1 MIVIRADSVSSANN
15 LFNPLTARIL
25 LTVCNQFIPKNLVN
39 TTIFGPRPNNF
50 PARCNIRLT
59 FLIAL
64 PPPTM
69 SVTHANVIQTLSQGA
84 DMTARLFAAAALVLL
99 NLSMAHAVP
108 APDYNYLQNA
118 LDGRGRCL
126 GAAGDRVAMAAC
138 AKSPNQQW
146 ITAAGD
152 LPGYN
157 RLTTL
162 GEPQLCLAVQP
173 GNRRNQVAMAPCSAD
188 AGQQWYLVRLGEA
201 TGRLRITNRAI
212 GQTRCLEAQQTGLK
226 LTPCSRRQAGHF
238 WHADYLPTM

>member
-1 MIVIRADSVSSANN
+1 MIVIRADPVLNANKVCD
-15 LFNPLTARIL
+15 PPTARVL
-25 LTVCNQFIPKNLVN
+25 LTVCNQFILKNLVN
-39 TTIFGPRPNNF
+39 TTIFGPMPDNF
-50 PARCNIRLT
+50 SVRRNILLT
-59 FLIAL
+59 FLIAQSR
-64 PPPTM
+64 PTTGI
-69 SVTHANVIQTLSQGA
+69 THANVIQTLSQGT
-84 DMTARLFAAAALVLL
+84 DMTARLHAAAALVLL
-99 NLSMAHAVP
+99 TLSVAQAAP

-126 GAAGDRVAMAAC
+126 GAAGDKVAMAAC

-157 RLTTL
+157 RLMTL

-188 AGQQWYLVRLGEA
+188 ASQQWYLVRLGEA

-238 WHADYLPTM
+238 WHANYLPTM